1 MPFHR
6 SVFTNFAVLIKTFV
20 IMKRFISIILFTAC
34 TILCSAQTSIKVVTP
49 GELQPGLPC
58 DTLRYVITYD
68 MAYVEDTLQVPMKA
82 AHETM
87 LLEIGRKVTAFYSYD
102 AYRSDSINAGL
113 LSRGATQYSV
123 LGRIPWRLYTNY
135 PETGRSSFTEK
146 LGLDR
151 FVCVETVEKPQWQLC
166 PDSSATILGY
176 RCRLATACYKGRLWS
191 AWYAEDIPLYVGPWK
206 LCGLPGLILR
216 AYDSRRHYVFDAI
229 GIKTADEPRPI
240 YYKGEG
246 YEEVNR
252 EDLDGLYRRYYSDPV
267 GYMAADGKVTVKV
280 QDRSGN
286 SVAPPKGV
294 PYNPI
299 ER

>member
-1 MPFHR
+1 MY
-6 SVFTNFAVLIKTFV
+6 A
-20 IMKRFISIILFTAC
+20 
-34 TILCSAQTSIKVVTP
+34 
-49 GELQPGLPC
+49 
-58 DTLRYVITYD
+58 
-68 MAYVEDTLQVPMKA
+68 
-82 AHETM
+82 
-87 LLEIGRKVTAFYSYD
+87 
-102 AYRSDSINAGL
+102 
-113 LSRGATQYSV
+113 
-123 LGRIPWRLYTNY
+123 NY

-151 FVCVETVEKPQWQLC
+151 FVCVESVEKPQWQLC

-176 RCRLATACYKGRLWS
+176 PCRLAIANYKGRLWS
-191 AWYAEDIPLYVGPWK
+191 VWYAEDIPLYHGPWK

-216 AYDSRRHYVFDAI
+216 AYDSQRHYVFDAI

-240 YYKGEG
+240 FYKGEG

-252 EDLDGLYRRYYSDPV
+252 KDLDALYRRYYSDPV
-267 GYMAADGKVTVKV
+267 GYMTAGGKVTVKM
-280 QDRSGN
+280 QDRSGK

>member
-123 LGRIPWRLYTNY
+123 LGRIPWRCIPIIPKRGARRSPKNSVLTASYALKVWKNRSGSFAPTALLLFWDTAAGLPQPAIRAAFGAHGTPRTYLYTL
-135 PETGRSSFTEK
+135 GR
-146 LGLDR
+146 
-151 FVCVETVEKPQWQLC
+151 
-166 PDSSATILGY
+166 
-176 RCRLATACYKGRLWS
+176 
-191 AWYAEDIPLYVGPWK
+191 
-206 LCGLPGLILR
+206 
-216 AYDSRRHYVFDAI
+216 
-229 GIKTADEPRPI
+229 
-240 YYKGEG
+240 
-246 YEEVNR
+246 
-252 EDLDGLYRRYYSDPV
+252 
-267 GYMAADGKVTVKV
+267 
-280 QDRSGN
+280 GN
-286 SVAPPKGV
+286 SADFLDSYCALTTAVA
-294 PYNPI
+294 I
-299 ER
+299 MCLMR

>member
-151 FVCVETVEKPQWQLC
+151 FVCVESVEKPQWQLC

-176 RCRLATACYKGRLWS
+176 RCRLATACYKGRVWS
-191 AWYAEDIPLYVGPWK
+191 AWYAEDISLYVGPWK

-240 YYKGEG
+240 YYKGED
-246 YEEVNR
+246 YEKVSR
-252 EDLDGLYRRYYSDPV
+252 KDLDGLYRRYYSDPV

>member
-6 SVFTNFAVLIKTFV
+6 SVFTSFVALIKTFV
-20 IMKRFISIILFTAC
+20 TMKRIISIILFIAC
-34 TILCSAQTSIKVVTP
+34 TMLCSAQTGINVFTP
-49 GELQPGLPC
+49 EDLQPGKPC

-87 LLEIGRKVTAFYSYD
+87 LLEAGRKVTAFYSYD
-102 AYRSDSINAGL
+102 AFKGDSINAEL
-113 LSRGATQYSV
+113 LSRGATQYSA

-151 FVCVETVEKPQWQLC
+151 FVCVETVEQPQWQLC

-176 RCRLATACYKGRLWS
+176 SCRLARANYKGRQWS
-191 AWYAEDIPLYVGPWK
+191 AWYAEDIPLYYGPWK
-206 LCGLPGLILR
+206 LYGLPGLILR
-216 AYDSRRHYVFDAI
+216 AYDSCRHYVFDAI
-229 GIKTADEPRPI
+229 GIKTADKARPI
-240 YYKGEG
+240 YYKGDG
-246 YEEVNR
+246 YETVSR
-252 EDLDGLYRRYYSDPV
+252 KDLDGLYRRYYSDPV
-267 GYMAADGKVTVKV
+267 GYMAADGKVTVRV
-280 QDRSGN
+280 QDQRGN
-286 SVAPPKGV
+286 AVAPPKGV

>member
-1 MPFHR
+1 MIF
-6 SVFTNFAVLIKTFV
+6 
-20 IMKRFISIILFTAC
+20 FTAC
-34 TILCSAQTSIKVVTP
+34 TILCGAQTSINVFTP
-49 GELQPGLPC
+49 KDLQPGLPC

-87 LLEIGRKVTAFYSYD
+87 LLETGRKVTAFYSYD

-151 FVCVETVEKPQWQLC
+151 FVCVESVEKPQWQLC

-176 RCRLATACYKGRLWS
+176 RCRLATASYKGRKWS

-240 YYKGEG
+240 YYKGKG
-246 YEEVNR
+246 YEKVSR
-252 EDLDGLYRRYYSDPV
+252 KDLNGLYRRYYSDPV

>member
-1 MPFHR
+1 MR
-6 SVFTNFAVLIKTFV
+6 RI
-20 IMKRFISIILFTAC
+20 ISISLLAVSAM
-34 TILCSAQTSIKVVTP
+34 LGSAQTNINVFTP
-49 GELQPGLPC
+49 EDLQPGKPC

-87 LLEIGRKVTAFYSYD
+87 LLETGRKVTVFYSYD
-102 AYRSDSINAGL
+102 SFRSDSINAGL

-151 FVCVETVEKPQWQLC
+151 FVCVESVEKPQWQLC

-176 RCRLATACYKGRLWS
+176 PCRLATANYKGRLWS
-191 AWYAEDIPLYVGPWK
+191 VWYAEDIPLYHGPWK

-216 AYDSRRHYVFDAI
+216 AYDSQRHYVFEAI

-240 YYKGEG
+240 FYKGEG

-252 EDLDGLYRRYYSDPV
+252 KDLNGLYRRYYSDPV
-267 GYMAADGKVTVKV
+267 GYMTAGGKVTVKM
-280 QDRSGN
+280 QDRSGK